1 MRLSLRWTIINLPS
15 SPPFHTG
22 FMPTELTKHFEEGF
36 VFAEVPVEDM
46 MQGKYDVLDPECV
59 KLLEHSIDRMPWRL
73 YVHQPYSHWFKGKA
87 CILG

>member
-1 MRLSLRWTIINLPS
+1 
-15 SPPFHTG
+15 
-22 FMPTELTKHFEEGF
+22 
-36 VFAEVPVEDM
+36 M

-59 KLLEHSIDRMPWRL
+59 KLLQHSIDRMPWRL